1 MVIRPHNSK
10 NARKKK
16 GLYKRGES
24 PSKLKVFL
32 IIIRAA
38 ECIGVCYIYIFTVFK
53 NWKNSS
59 IYYTYLFSTFP
70 PNFEKIEKLFDEAFW
85 FNANSMTSKFFTFI
99 RY

>member
-38 ECIGVCYIYIFTVFK
+38 ECIGVCMYIFTVFQ
-53 NWKNSS
+53 NWKNSAMK
-59 IYYTYLFSTFP
+59 
-70 PNFEKIEKLFDEAFW
+70 NE
-85 FNANSMTSKFFTFI
+85 SM
-99 RY
+99 RQNWLHDY